1 MEFIDLNAKKRTST
15 GKGAARQLRRSNQIP
30 AVLYGKGI
38 EPELLTLAIKDLD
51 LIFRKNGRAR
61 LFFNV
66 KIDGEN
72 TIRKAF
78 LKELQVD
85 TVTGDYDH
93 MDLYQIL
100 LDQALRITIPVVTT
114 GKSKGEELG
123 GLLQIIRRELEI
135 ICLPENIPDCIEVDV
150 TDLGVGES
158 IHVSK
163 LSLPGDITI
172 PYDVDF
178 TIITVVQPK
187 GYDSG
192 EEEEEGEAEEGAE
205 GDATESADKAK

>member
-1 MEFIDLNAKKRTST
+1 MKRTST
-15 GKGAARQLRRSNQIP
+15 GKGAARQLRRSSQIP

-38 EPELLTLAIKDLD
+38 EPELLTLATNDLD
-51 LIFRKNGRAR
+51 IIFRKKGRAR

-66 KIDGEN
+66 KIDGED
-72 TIRKAF
+72 TIRKAL

-85 TVTGDYDH
+85 NVTGEYNH
-93 MDLYQIL
+93 MDLHQISM
-100 LDQALRITIPVVTT
+100 DQTLHITIPVVTT
-114 GKSKGEELG
+114 GKSKGVELG

-135 ICLPENIPDCIEVDV
+135 ICLPENIPDNIEVDV

-163 LSLPGDITI
+163 LSLPGDVTI

-178 TIITVVQPK
+178 TVITVVQPK
-187 GYDSG
+187 GYDTG
-192 EEEEEGEAEEGAE
+192 EEEEEGAEAEEGTEAA
-205 GDATESADKAK
+205 ATESAEKAK